1 MRKSSTHVGFQLR
14 NGFSVLLK
22 LVVHCVSLRLAV
34 QQRLSKLVHVAR
46 LELAWSRSLGCTSRV
61 PRVTAAGA
69 LQRVGAGQSAGGWSK
84 RHTLVSH
91 GLECT
96 PSHKHSHGNH
106 NNNHNNTYT
115 HTKAQEQ
122 PHTQRHRNNH
132 TCTYDVVACRWWP
145 DFGGEAPFLSASRCF
160 VCRTG
165 EQRWLMSAYVEQQHG
180 NRYTMLP
187 IQRWSKLTRSA
198 RSLALSLDRIA
209 TWRDRCSI

>member
-1 MRKSSTHVGFQLR
+1 MRQSSTHVGFQLR

-122 PHTQRHRNNH
+122 PHMHVRRGGVPLVARFWWRSTIPIRVTLLRLQNGRTALIGGYLCRAAARQPLHDATN
-132 TCTYDVVACRWWP
+132 TMVVK
-145 DFGGEAPFLSASRCF
+145 
-160 VCRTG
+160 
-165 EQRWLMSAYVEQQHG
+165 AYQIG
-180 NRYTMLP
+180 T
-187 IQRWSKLTRSA
+187 
-198 RSLALSLDRIA
+198 
-209 TWRDRCSI
+209 